1 MAAPKPIAVTQ
12 RVDIVAKRGE
22 RRDAL
27 DQRWTE
33 FLAACGLLAVPMPNR
48 PEAAGALF
56 DALFDAM
63 APAGLLLTGGNDP
76 VAIGGDAPERDATEA
91 ALIERARA
99 CGLPVFGVCRGL
111 QVLLARDGAVL
122 KPVAGHVTAAHRV
135 RIDGVPAEVNSYHI
149 WGASEAPAGFE
160 VWAVAEDG
168 VIEAARHRRD
178 PVAGIMW
185 HPERTVPFAPRDI
198 ALFRHFFGT
207 AP

>member
-1 MAAPKPIAVTQ
+1 MAALKPVAITQ

-33 FLAACGLLAVPMPNR
+33 FLAACGLLAVPMPNL
-48 PEAAGALF
+48 PAAAGALF
-56 DALFDAM
+56 EAM

-76 VAIGGDAPERDATEA
+76 VAVGGDAPERDETEA

-99 CGLPVFGVCRGL
+99 RGLPVFGVCRGL
-111 QVLLARDGAVL
+111 QVLLARHGAVI
-122 KPVAGHVTAAHRV
+122 KPVTGHVTAAHGV
-135 RIDGVPAEVNSYHI
+135 RIDGARVEVNSYHN
-149 WGASEAPAGFE
+149 WGVREAPADFE

-178 PVAGIMW
+178 PLAGIMW
-185 HPERTVPFAPRDI
+185 HPERTTPFAPRDI
-198 ALFRHFFGT
+198 ALISRFFGT
-207 AP
+207 GS